1 MSDTS
6 DDMEA
11 GAWEYEAHL
20 ERSLR
25 SINLQLKQRSNRKVI
40 LMNSVNKVILIGHL
54 GKDPEVRYTAQG
66 KPVAN
71 FSMATSERWN
81 DRSGQKQE
89 KSEWHNIVAWDKT
102 AEICGQYLRKG
113 SPVYVEGKLAT
124 QSWEDRDG
132 TKKYKTEIVAHQ
144 VIFLAQNQGQ
154 QGYQQSQGYQQPY
167 QAPQQG
173 YQNPNPT
180 YAQPD
185 YGQQPQGD
193 YYPQQQEAFGA
204 PAAPPEEDLPF

>member
-1 MSDTS
+1 MIDTL
-6 DDMEA
+6 
-11 GAWEYEAHL
+11 EYEANL

-25 SINLQLKQRSNRKVI
+25 SINLELKRRSKKEII

-54 GKDPEVRYTAQG
+54 GKDPEVRYTQG
-66 KPVAN
+66 GQAVAS
-71 FSMATSERWN
+71 FSLATSEKWN
-81 DRSGQKQE
+81 DKGGQKQE
-89 KSEWHNIVAWDKT
+89 KTEWHNIVAWGKT

-144 VIFLAQNQGQ
+144 VIFLAQNHDQGNQ
-154 QGYQQSQGYQQPY
+154 APQHGYQQPY

-180 YAQPD
+180 YGHPQYNQAP
-185 YGQQPQGD
+185 QQE
-193 YYPQQQEAFGA
+193 YYPPQENFGA
-204 PAAPPEEDLPF
+204 PTTPEETEPLPF